1 MANYRLHPITWKNV
15 IDYNWLRLQITIT
28 PCLEGIWKVHIFCHL
43 FVCFQTSVYTLGEFH
58 KNRNN
63 STVFLKSSL
72 RKTWFTF
79 TESMDHR
86 WQRIC
91 SVWRSP
97 TSFSII
103 HVLPNM
109 NYQQIKTICN
119 TTVGTSGAGTFYSS
133 RKYDLTPP
141 LVLMGFTLFH
151 LCFLCLWTLVC
162 MFIFCP
168 LRFRTSDCTF
178 GILKLFFLTT
188 KYCKKTVIYCTY
200 IFIEKHK

>member
-1 MANYRLHPITWKNV
+1 M
-15 IDYNWLRLQITIT
+15 
-28 PCLEGIWKVHIFCHL
+28 
-43 FVCFQTSVYTLGEFH
+43 
-58 KNRNN
+58 
-63 STVFLKSSL
+63 
-72 RKTWFTF
+72 TWFTF
-79 TESMDHR
+79 TESMCHR

-103 HVLPNM
+103 HVLLPNM

-119 TTVGTSGAGTFYSS
+119 TTVETSGAGTFYSS
-133 RKYDLTPP
+133 SKYDLTPP

-168 LRFRTSDCTF
+168 LKIYGLIAHLVSWNC
-178 GILKLFFLTT
+178 FFLQQTSVDT
-188 KYCKKTVIYCTY
+188 EMCCPKGKCGCQHFILLKSGPVFLFP
-200 IFIEKHK
+200 IFTIAPPKGYKIVSLIIN